1 MNIYQLLEAIV
12 QNQGS
17 DLHIC
22 VGVPPIMRKNGRL
35 VPLNNAILT
44 PKDTERFVKEL
55 LKAQQFEVLERQ
67 GQVDFSISI
76 PGLHRFRMNA
86 YRQRGSY
93 SLAIRLVYD
102 SIPDIQSLGLPPIV
116 GELTKKSKGLVLVTG
131 PTGSGKSTTLACM
144 INIINQER
152 EKHIITLE
160 EPIEYLHSHNKSIV
174 NQREVGSDTIS
185 FAQALRSALR
195 QDPDIILIG
204 EMRDLETIS
213 IALTAAET
221 GHLVLS
227 TLHTI
232 GAAKTIDRIIDVFPP
247 SQQQQIRVQLSM
259 VLQGVISQQLIPSLD
274 NSRRVAAV
282 EAMVVTPAIRHLIR
296 EGKTY
301 QIQNVIQT
309 GGKYGMKTMDQALLD
324 LYRHNIISRQH
335 VLDYSTDFEYIQRQ
349 LTT

>member
-1 MNIYQLLEAIV
+1 MDIYQILKEIV
-12 QNQGS
+12 NNQAS
-17 DLHIC
+17 DLHLC
-22 VGVPPIMRKNGRL
+22 VGAPPTMRKNGKL
-35 VPLNNAILT
+35 IPLNNTKIT
-44 PKDTERFVKEL
+44 PEDTKGFVKEL
-55 LKAQQFEVLERQ
+55 LNTKQYEILYQQ
-67 GQVDFSISI
+67 GQVDFSLSI

-93 SLAIRLVYD
+93 SLAVRLVY
-102 SIPDIQSLGLPPIV
+102 STIPDIQSLGLPPIV
-116 GELTKKSKGLVLVTG
+116 GELTKKSKGLILVTG
-131 PTGSGKSTTLACM
+131 PAGSGKSTTLASM
-144 INIINQER
+144 INKINQER
-152 EKHIITLE
+152 QEHIITLE
-160 EPIEYLHSHNKSIV
+160 QPIEYLHSHNKSII
-174 NQREVGSDTIS
+174 NQREVGSDTVN

-227 TLHTI
+227 TLHTV

-247 SQQQQIRVQLSM
+247 GQQQQIRIQLSM
-259 VLQGVISQQLIPSLD
+259 VLQGVISQQLIPTID
-274 NSRRVAAV
+274 NLRRIAAV
-282 EAMVVTPAIRHLIR
+282 ETMVVTPAIRHLIR

-324 LYRHNIISRQH
+324 LYRSNIISRQH
-335 VLDYSTDFEYIQRQ
+335 VLDYSTDMEYIQRQ
-349 LTT
+349 INV